1 MFFICTLLMI
11 LPAVIMANED
21 SLLLADKN
29 DRSLISYSVNECS
42 WLSLSGT
49 TNVNSFEC
57 LSNTGISDNYLLL
70 EVNPQNGRIN
80 FTNAN
85 IFIETGS
92 FDCKNPLISRDMYK
106 ALGGDQNSI
115 IEIRLLDA
123 EPVNK
128 TPDVSNGSII
138 ANVVITI
145 NGKSKLKDLIINWQR
160 GEEFEY
166 HFQGSTHLTM
176 SDFEIDP
183 PSPALGLIRVN
194 DKITINFNYIV
205 QPGIISRLD

>member
-1 MFFICTLLMI
+1 MFFICALFLI
-11 LPAVIMANED
+11 LPTVIIANED
-21 SLLLADKN
+21 SLLIADKN

-106 ALGGDQNSI
+106 ALGGDHNST

-128 TPDVSNGSII
+128 IPDVSNGSII

-145 NGKSKLKDLIINWQR
+145 NGKSKLKDLIISWQR
-160 GEEFEY
+160 GDEFEY
-166 HFQGSTHLTM
+166 HFQGTTHLTM

-194 DKITINFNYIV
+194 DKININFNYIV
-205 QPGIISRLD
+205 QPGIISRLE

>member
-1 MFFICTLLMI
+1 MI
-11 LPAVIMANED
+11 LPTFIMANND
-21 SLLLADKN
+21 SLQLTDKN
-29 DRSLISYSVNECS
+29 NRSLISYSVNECS

-57 LSNTGISDNYLLL
+57 LSGSGISDNYLLV

-80 FTNAN
+80 FTNAC

-92 FDCKNPLISRDMYK
+92 FDCKNPLISRDLYK
-106 ALGGDQNSI
+106 SLGGEQNST
-115 IEIRLLDA
+115 IEIRILDA
-123 EPVNK
+123 EPLNK
-128 TPDVSNGSII
+128 PLDVSTGSII

-145 NGKSKLKDLIINWQR
+145 NGKSKLKELIINWQR
-160 GEEFEY
+160 GEGFEY
-166 HFQGSTHLTM
+166 HFQGTTDLTM